1 MTVSKEFNIYC
12 DESCHLEND
21 NIPVMALGAVSCERR
36 YVRELSNSVRRIKA
50 KFGLSSDFEI
60 KWTKVSPAKE
70 RFYLEVIELF
80 LTDNRLRFRGLVV
93 PDKEKIDYS
102 QFNQSH
108 DDWYYEMYFRMLR
121 YIFNPSDRYCVYL
134 DVKDTMGG
142 SKTRNLH
149 GVLSNSLF
157 DYNQQCIE
165 RVQQIRSHESE
176 LLQIT
181 DLLIGTLTYANRMQ
195 TCNSAKLAIVKKISE
210 EFGNNVLTSTTMFS
224 YIKFN
229 LLVWHADKLL

>member
-80 LTDNRLRFRGLVV
+80 LT
-93 PDKEKIDYS
+93 
-102 QFNQSH
+102 
-108 DDWYYEMYFRMLR
+108 
-121 YIFNPSDRYCVYL
+121 
-134 DVKDTMGG
+134 
-142 SKTRNLH
+142 
-149 GVLSNSLF
+149 
-157 DYNQQCIE
+157 
-165 RVQQIRSHESE
+165 
-176 LLQIT
+176 IT
-181 DLLIGTLTYANRMQ
+181 DCDFEGLLYLIKRKSIIHNLINRTMIGITKCTSECCDISLT
-195 TCNSAKLAIVKKISE
+195 LAIVTVYIS
-210 EFGNNVLTSTTMFS
+210 M
-224 YIKFN
+224 
-229 LLVWHADKLL
+229 